1 VRAAGLEVHAGYAND
16 ADSLRK
22 IEQLDIPKFDTDNL
36 RLALQFR
43 RGLDG

>member
-1 VRAAGLEVHAGYAND
+1 MM
-16 ADSLRK
+16 K
-22 IEQLDIPKFDTDNL
+22 QLDIPKFDTDNL